1 MKKLILIELLAMTSV
16 ASADVTSDLL
26 KLRALSLEAQNLQV
40 RLNWTSDNWSRLAI
54 ITQERAVSGELV
66 RIASKPEMVKSCPA
80 VRPLVIKASKL
91 VEQMYRLQL
100 AITP

>member
-1 MKKLILIELLAMTSV
+1 MKKLILIGLLAMTSV
-16 ASADVTSDLL
+16 VSADVTSDLL

-54 ITQERAVSGELV
+54 ITQERAVSVELV